1 MKYFYFII
9 FFLLIN
15 CNLNNVEEIHGI
27 SNLKNKLKNININ
40 SSNQNDVINILG
52 EPLLKDSYNKSIWSY
67 VEVRKKT
74 NFYGSKTLVLN
85 DVVILKFNS
94 NGVLDYLK
102 TYDLN
107 DIKKIDFNQDITQS
121 NAVDHSFLKN
131 LLASS
136 KKRWD
141 MTRDKLKS
149 Q

>member
-52 EPLLKDSYNKSIWSY
+52 EPLLKDSYNKNIWSY

-74 NFYGSKTLVLN
+74 NFYGSKILVLN